1 MLWVQSF
8 IDKATHG
15 WLASIHDYSGI
26 VLQFPWCGGG
36 CDADVEE
43 VIYDTRASTRS
54 VRAKTSD
61 VAGQSANT
69 GLRIGS
75 TFFQVRTYKKTKYLF
90 YRSTEMLNRT
100 QRTTPTFAG
109 LASHP
114 SCHAFCHSLLK
125 VQNKFTVVKKF
136 PLT

>member
-1 MLWVQSF
+1 MTTVALCYSFRGAVADAMLMLRKF
-8 IDKATHG
+8 
-15 WLASIHDYSGI
+15 
-26 VLQFPWCGGG
+26 
-36 CDADVEE
+36 
-43 VIYDTRASTRS
+43 IYDTRASTRS

-61 VAGQSANT
+61 VARQSANT
-69 GLRIGS
+69 GLARIGS